1 MELTHVIWMFLIV
14 FVLHDLEE
22 IIAVENWLIRHRE
35 RLVRSIP
42 AFLQKTF
49 QPMLSMSTAQF
60 SVAVTCI
67 FAVLSAAV
75 LLTVLTWPAGTY
87 LPFFLVCLHVL
98 FLHVFTHI
106 GQSLLFRTY
115 TPGVVTAVVLVLPYS
130 LYTYYRLFAEGW
142 VSWSMIGET
151 LPYSLL
157 VIPVLYAA
165 LTLGEKA
172 IKPLKS

>member
-22 IIAVENWLIRHRE
+22 IIVVENWLIRHRE
-35 RLVRSIP
+35 RLARSIP
-42 AFLQKTF
+42 AFLQKTL

-75 LLTVLTWPAGTY
+75 LLTVLTWQAGTY

-130 LYTYYRLFAEGW
+130 VYTYYRLFAEGW
-142 VSWSMIGET
+142 ISWSLIGET
-151 LPYSLL
+151 LPFSLL
-157 VIPVLYAA
+157 VIPVLYVA

-172 IKPLKS
+172 IKPLKG

>member
-1 MELTHVIWMFLIV
+1 MEMTHVIWMFLIV
-14 FVLHDLEE
+14 FVFHDLEE
-22 IIAVENWLIRHRE
+22 IIVVENWLIRHRE
-35 RLVRSIP
+35 RLVRKVP
-42 AFLQKTF
+42 TFLEKMIR
-49 QPMLSMSTAQF
+49 PMLAMSSAQF

-75 LLTVLTWPAGTY
+75 LLTVLTWPTGNY
-87 LPFFLVCLHVL
+87 LPFFLACLHVL
-98 FLHVFTHI
+98 FLHVFTHV
-106 GQSLLFRTY
+106 GQSLIMRTY

-142 VSWSMIGET
+142 VSWPLIWKT
-151 LPYSLL
+151 LPYSFL
-157 VIPVLYAA
+157 VIPVLYLA

>member
-22 IIAVENWLIRHRE
+22 IIVVENWLIRHRE
-35 RLVRSIP
+35 RLARSIP
-42 AFLQKTF
+42 AFAQKTL

-75 LLTVLTWPAGTY
+75 LLTVLTWQAGTY

-130 LYTYYRLFAEGW
+130 VYTYCRLLAEGW
-142 VSWSMIGET
+142 ISWSMIGKT
-151 LPYSLL
+151 LPFSLL
-157 VIPVLYAA
+157 VIPVLYVA

-172 IKPLKS
+172 IKPLKG

>member
-1 MELTHVIWMFLIV
+1 MELTHVIWMLLIV

-22 IIAVENWLIRHRE
+22 IIVVENWLIRHRE
-35 RLVRSIP
+35 RLARSIP

-75 LLTVLTWPAGTY
+75 LLTVLTWQAGTY

-130 LYTYYRLFAEGW
+130 VYTYYRLLAEGW
-142 VSWSMIGET
+142 ISWSMIGET
-151 LPYSLL
+151 LPFSLL
-157 VIPVLYAA
+157 VIPVLYVT

-172 IKPLKS
+172 IKPLKG